1 MNWSINKH
9 VLNMFEFNSISWE
22 LPINAD
28 TFFENYFEKLQTWD
42 LYYTLGALHM
52 LCKNKNLTIYYH
64 IQDIRNQG
72 GISDDVHK

>member
-42 LYYTLGALHM
+42 YYKLGALHM
-52 LCKNKNLTIYYH
+52 LGKNKNLMPYYH
-64 IQDIRNQG
+64 IQDIRN
-72 GISDDVHK
+72 